1 MGRIKDRLASIMA
14 NRAANLKNRKTKD
27 RSGESVVVPAGRHA
41 SAAAADPYSFEA
53 SHKRLAW
60 MFRLSVGMN
69 IALVALGV
77 IQTNT
82 IAEMVPLKEKIP
94 YWIIPADE
102 DEIRFQIKPVVEDVN
117 AFDVEL
123 EGKAR
128 RYVKAR
134 LEINSVTQEERMRE
148 VSRMTE
154 RSEWKSFQKEW
165 IDSGKITDAIKDG
178 LDREIIIESANKIAS
193 LTGDHKFAI
202 DFTRI
207 DRRDGRQIGEPV
219 QLRAYISMVSTP
231 KAVTLENKYINPFGI
246 TVTDMILR
254 AREDRSWR

>member
-1 MGRIKDRLASIMA
+1 MAAMKA
-14 NRAANLKNRKTKD
+14 NRAANLRNRKSKD
-27 RSGESVVVPAGRHA
+27 QPGESKVMSLGRHA

-53 SHKRLAW
+53 SHKRAMW
-60 MFRLSVGMN
+60 MLRLSVGMN
-69 IALVALGV
+69 IALVAGNV
-77 IQTNT
+77 VQTNT

-102 DEIRFQIKPVVEDVN
+102 DEIRFQIKPVVEDVK

-134 LEINSVTQEERMRE
+134 LEINPVNQKERMRE

-154 RSEWKSFQKEW
+154 RSEWNSFRDEW
-165 IDSGKITDAIKDG
+165 IDSGKITDAIEDG
-178 LDREIIIESANKIAS
+178 LDREIIIESANKVAS

-219 QLRAYISMVSTP
+219 KLRAYISMVTTP
-231 KAVTLENKYINPFGI
+231 KAVTLENKYTNPFGI

-254 AREDRSWR
+254 TREDRSWR